1 MSEHTI
7 SISGNCP
14 CGTRVSWDD
23 QTTTEDAVL
32 VCKNCGANLGTYGDF
47 KDKAIDTVRDQVRD
61 TFKNLFKS
69 R

>member
-1 MSEHTI
+1 MNDSTI
-7 SISGNCP
+7 SITGTCP

-23 QTTTEDAVL
+23 ESSEDTML
-32 VCKNCGANLGTYGDF
+32 VCKNCGAHLGTYGDF
-47 KDKAIDTVRDQVRD
+47 KNKAIETVRDQVRD